1 MVAALRLT
9 QLKIVFSKKMWNMKK
24 WLVINRLM
32 IISTISGAVI
42 GFLYWYFIGC
52 ASGSC
57 AITSSPL
64 NSTLY
69 GGLLGFLF
77 MGSFK
82 PAKKETRNERI
93 E

>member
-1 MVAALRLT
+1 
-9 QLKIVFSKKMWNMKK
+9 MKK
-24 WLVINRLM
+24 WFQKNKLTV
-32 IISTISGAVI
+32 ISTLVGALI
-42 GFLYWYFIGC
+42 GFMYWYFIGC

-57 AITSSPL
+57 AITSSPI

-82 PAKKETRNERI
+82 PSKKESRNEGA
-93 E
+93 